1 MRFNLIVAMCRDN
14 GIGYKGQL
22 PWKIP
27 ADLQYFSNLTKGDGN
42 NAVIMGHKTWQ
53 SLPIPKG
60 KSRGLHDRDN
70 FVLSKTDTFDI
81 CVNHNHL
88 LKTFKSIAELESYLT
103 KNDIYEEVW
112 VIGGAQIY
120 KQCLEEGK
128 ISKCYITFIDE
139 DFDCDTFFPELDPTE
154 WQELERK
161 ESYDVTYECTLRYSV
176 YEHRISKSTA

>member
-70 FVLSKTDTFDI
+70 FVLAKTDTFDI

-88 LKTFKSIAELESYLT
+88 LKTFKSMKKCGLLVAL
-103 KNDIYEEVW
+103 KF
-112 VIGGAQIY
+112 
-120 KQCLEEGK
+120 
-128 ISKCYITFIDE
+128 ISN
-139 DFDCDTFFPELDPTE
+139 
-154 WQELERK
+154 
-161 ESYDVTYECTLRYSV
+161 V
-176 YEHRISKSTA
+176 